1 MNENMKTA
9 IDGLLTVTPEPEDY
23 TGEDGLLY
31 CGKCRTPKEAYFPEG
46 KTLIPSHDRHPVL
59 CACRKKEQEEQQT
72 EQEERRHSQTVDRL
86 KQQGFTDPA
95 MREWTFANDNGR
107 CQQMEN
113 AHFFV
118 KQWELMQKENIGL
131 LLWGD
136 VGTGKSFMS
145 SCIANAVIDLG
156 FSAVQTDIGYI
167 VSTMES
173 SFEDRRR
180 NLDRILGT
188 DLLLIEDLGTQRC
201 TEYMMEHVFTVV
213 DGRYK
218 NGKPMVITTNF
229 TLNRISHAKSED
241 PWCRVF
247 DRILERCFPIEFK
260 GTNRRR
266 ENGLEM
272 RKAMRK
278 KLGIE

>member
-1 MNENMKTA
+1 MGTEKEGTA
-9 IDGLLTVTPEPEDY
+9 AGVAGRADFRN
-23 TGEDGLLY
+23 EDGILICGV
-31 CGKCRTPKEAYFPEG
+31 CGKPKEMRLPPILDEKQG
-46 KTLIPSHDRHPVL
+46 HIVHVL
-59 CACRKKEQEEQQT
+59 CDCEKRREREREEQEQRKALA
-72 EQEERRHSQTVDRL
+72 ERAERLRNECFPNSGFYKVCTFQKDDGRNPFQSSACQRFAETFDR
-86 KQQGFTDPA
+86 QDP
-95 MREWTFANDNGR
+95 N
-107 CQQMEN
+107 
-113 AHFFV
+113 
-118 KQWELMQKENIGL
+118 GL

-156 FSAVQTDIGYI
+156 FSALQTDIGYI

-229 TLNRISHAKSED
+229 TLNRISHARSED

>member
-1 MNENMKTA
+1 
-9 IDGLLTVTPEPEDY
+9 
-23 TGEDGLLY
+23 
-31 CGKCRTPKEAYFPEG
+31 
-46 KTLIPSHDRHPVL
+46 
-59 CACRKKEQEEQQT
+59 
-72 EQEERRHSQTVDRL
+72 
-86 KQQGFTDPA
+86 
-95 MREWTFANDNGR
+95 
-107 CQQMEN
+107 
-113 AHFFV
+113 
-118 KQWELMQKENIGL
+118 
-131 LLWGD
+131 
-136 VGTGKSFMS
+136 MS

-156 FSAVQTDIGYI
+156 FSALQTDIGYI

-229 TLNRISHAKSED
+229 TLNRISHARSED